1 MRACGMQVHLRCG
14 CALVAT
20 DAKHPRSSP
29 LGMAIARPGRPTC
42 RSSTPPM
49 AILSQPPNR
58 AQPAS
63 ADPRG
68 GCGACLGPSPDT
80 RRSTRLPA
88 SGRRF
93 AYTHTRPWDPAAP
106 LQLQLACTPKPPT
119 DSPAALKLQMPR
131 IARCVPA
138 GVGAGDITLPIRIP
152 RLRAGTPGL
161 ALSMA
166 GWLSTADTG
175 PRRGRRAAAPAL
187 PLAG

>member
-1 MRACGMQVHLRCG
+1 MAVRWLLLAPS
-14 CALVAT
+14 T
-20 DAKHPRSSP
+20 PRSSP

-49 AILSQPPNR
+49 AIDQPPSR
-58 AQPAS
+58 AQPTS

-68 GCGACLGPSPDT
+68 GCSASLGPSPDT
-80 RRSTRLPA
+80 RHGPRLPA
-88 SGRRF
+88 SGRGF
-93 AYTHTRPWDPAAP
+93 AYTHTRPWGPASP

-119 DSPAALKLQMPR
+119 EPPTALQMPR

-138 GVGAGDITLPIRIP
+138 GVGAGDSPMPIRIP
-152 RLRAGTPGL
+152 RLRAGTPGP

-175 PRRGRRAAAPAL
+175 PRRGRRTAAPAL